1 MTMNETTDLIA
12 WDLAACLR
20 QHRVTI
26 REIARHMKIT
36 LKRVREVRAQK
47 LVKPITAWNFA
58 VEIKNCAALKFSTEL
73 PITLS

>member
-1 MTMNETTDLIA
+1 MNEPAELIA

-36 LKRVREVRAQK
+36 LKRVREVRAMK
-47 LVKPITAWNFA
+47 LVKPITAWNFT
-58 VEIKNCAALKFSTEL
+58 VEIKDCAKLKYFPGL
-73 PITLS
+73 PMIKV